1 MTGHTSDE
9 QTDAPQSQ
17 RSTDSESATQSPTP
31 QGDTVQD
38 SPGTA
43 DISMVE
49 EGRVDGEGNMVG
61 TDDVGR
67 GGG

>member
-17 RSTDSESATQSPTP
+17 RSTDSDSATKSPTP
-31 QGDTVQD
+31 QSNVVQD

-43 DISMVE
+43 DISLVE
-49 EGRVDGEGNMVG
+49 EGRVDGQGNMVG
-61 TDDVGR
+61 TDEVGR
-67 GGG
+67 SG